1 LLGKRARYS
10 LRSID
15 RAATAKAHQK
25 IDMTL
30 LGQFRGRCDTSF
42 GDVLAYAGEGTCMAR
57 AEQLLDSSHQIGL
70 GRESL
75 ACYYQPACPAQPI
88 GLAGQ
93 TVDASGAEMHL
104 F

>member
-1 LLGKRARYS
+1 
-10 LRSID
+10 
-15 RAATAKAHQK
+15 
-25 IDMTL
+25 
-30 LGQFRGRCDTSF
+30 
-42 GDVLAYAGEGTCMAR
+42 MAR
-57 AEQLLDSSHQIGL
+57 TEQLLDSSHQIGL

-93 TVDASGAEMHL
+93 PVDATGAEVHL